1 MLPDGVIALRGATR
15 TPRFTRVTH
24 VSHGFNII
32 RATGIIPCGGDARGQ
47 GSTWVDQE
55 SVGAE
60 APACSIF
67 MGDLGK
73 PMSLGPT

>member
-1 MLPDGVIALRGATR
+1 MI
-15 TPRFTRVTH
+15 PR
-24 VSHGFNII
+24 
-32 RATGIIPCGGDARGQ
+32 GGDTRGQ

-73 PMSLGPT
+73 PTSPGPT